1 MVSTDLCQTPFV
13 DEARVDEARRAL
25 PEESTIAELTGIF
38 KTLADPTRVR
48 ILSALATCEL
58 CVCDLSALTGVSA
71 SAVSH
76 QLRLL
81 RTARL
86 VRFRR
91 QGKMAYYSLDD
102 DHVRRL
108 LEEGRKHVVE
118 G

>member
-1 MVSTDLCQTPFV
+1 MPNDICQTSFV
-13 DEARVDEARRAL
+13 DEVRVGRAREAMPKDA
-25 PEESTIAELTGIF
+25 TIHELADIF
-38 KTLADPTRVR
+38 KALADPTRVR
-48 ILSALATCEL
+48 ILTALSIDEL

-91 QGKMAYYSLDD
+91 EGKMAYYSLDD
-102 DHVRRL
+102 AHVSRL
-108 LEEGRKHVVE
+108 LDEGLKHVVE